1 LGENF
6 SKFSPKGYS
15 KQNLMKKIITMCVIV
30 VLIAGFATIDLVFT
44 TRFYSNTLDNL
55 QVAALSIAD
64 NQKNLT
70 NADTI
75 AKIYKANDEWEKG
88 KNRLTMLVNHNVVR
102 QMDEKFVSLI
112 AQIETNNYLDA
123 MITVKALISQVKD
136 LREENYPLLRNI
148 L

>member
-1 LGENF
+1 
-6 SKFSPKGYS
+6 
-15 KQNLMKKIITMCVIV
+15 MKKIITMCVIV